1 MTLEEEKKLV
11 AEWMGWRV
19 NQYHSLG
26 LQHFVRVTNNPE
38 SAVYID
44 AWNPQSYRNCWD
56 EIWENMNDDIKEVY
70 LDNLTN
76 ILPVQINGIV
86 SWLEIHT
93 AKPEKCWKALIET
106 LTKNGV

>member
-26 LQHFVRVTNNPE
+26 LQHFVRVTNSPE

-56 EIWENMNDDIKEVY
+56 EIWENMDENTMSLYLSNIKCKGHLV
-70 LDNLTN
+70 
-76 ILPVQINGIV
+76 IAP
-86 SWLEIHT
+86 EIIWFFHT
-93 AKPEKCWKALIET
+93 ASPETCWKALIET